1 MFYNF
6 NTKGVEKMK
15 KSLRKLMAVLLGT
28 SIMMSVPA
36 HAAATS
42 YNKLISKSFTYVC
55 KGDRSSNLCA
65 NISYTDSYQ
74 TTQKHAIQATIK
86 YKKNGAQIICSYGAA
101 VYLDGGY
108 AQARYTTTIKQ
119 GTDCYLYLKIPAT
132 VTAWDD
138 DIVKGKFIA

>member
-1 MFYNF
+1 M
-6 NTKGVEKMK
+6 MK
-15 KSLRKLMAVLLGT
+15 KSLRKLMAVILGT

-42 YNKLISKSFTYVC
+42 YNKQISKSFTYVC
-55 KGDRSSNLCA
+55 TGARSSNLCA

-86 YKKNGAQIICSYGAA
+86 YKLNRNLIVCSYGAA

-108 AQARYTTTIKQ
+108 AQARYTRTIDE
-119 GTDCYLYLKIPAT
+119 GSRCYLYLKIPAT
-132 VTAWDD
+132 VTAWDE